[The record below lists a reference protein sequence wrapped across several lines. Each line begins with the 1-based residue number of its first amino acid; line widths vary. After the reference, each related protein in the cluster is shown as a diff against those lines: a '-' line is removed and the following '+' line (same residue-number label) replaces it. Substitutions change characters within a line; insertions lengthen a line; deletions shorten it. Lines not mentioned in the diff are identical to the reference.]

1 MKRFMMS
8 RNTKKSCGNLE
19 FEGNHSFSFLSYCL
33 LIDNYIGCLLQQ
45 MVALSDGYFTE
56 VLRSIRKVIPDTT
69 MERPKQHSTHW

>member
-19 FEGNHSFSFLSYCL
+19 FEGNHSFCFFKLLFTDRSFF
-33 LIDNYIGCLLQQ
+33 GCLLQQ

-69 MERPKQHSTHW
+69 MERTKLHSTH